1 MKISSLLWFAPLLIC
16 ATVSAQKYEVS
27 VGANLLRLDSK
38 PLGSVATTGGLDSD
52 TYFKKVSVEGA
63 SLRLT
68 WNSKGYFGHE
78 IGYSYNRSMLN
89 VTART
94 TDADGNDVVTKYQ
107 QKVKV
112 AQLTYNF
119 LIYMMPAGERIRPY
133 ITMGATVQDYGA
145 PSLDL
150 WPQGQG
156 RSRNY
161 GGNFGAGIKVRLF
174 PHTQMRLDL
183 RQHFVGAP
191 YNLTFADPQNPTA
204 GTMKNATASVGFGVT
219 F

>member
-1 MKISSLLWFAPLLIC
+1 MKISSLLFFAPLLIC

-27 VGANLLRLDSK
+27 VGANLIRLDGR
-38 PLGSVATTGGLDSD
+38 PLGSVATSGGADND
-52 TYFKKVSVEGA
+52 TYFKKVSFEGA

-68 WNSKGYFGHE
+68 WNSKGYYGHE

-89 VTART
+89 IVTRT
-94 TDADGNDVVTKYQ
+94 VDDNDVETVTHNQ
-107 QKVKV
+107 RKVKV

-119 LIYMMPAGERIRPY
+119 LMYMMPAGERFRPY
-133 ITMGATVQDYGA
+133 ITVGATVQDYGA
-145 PSLDL
+145 PSLDE
-150 WPQGQG
+150 WTHGS
-156 RSRNY
+156 SRNY

-183 RQHFVGAP
+183 RQHYVGTP
-191 YNLTFADPQNPTA
+191 YDLTYQDSQKLS
-204 GTMKNATASVGFGVT
+204 GGLMKNSSASVGFGVT